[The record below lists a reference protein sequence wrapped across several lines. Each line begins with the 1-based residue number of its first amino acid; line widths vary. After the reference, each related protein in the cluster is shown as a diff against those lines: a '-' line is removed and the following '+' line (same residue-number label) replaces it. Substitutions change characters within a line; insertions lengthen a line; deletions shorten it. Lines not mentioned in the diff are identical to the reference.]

1 MLYVSKNLSEKLQ
14 SSLSATSVD
23 PQRNCKYSAERI
35 IKFHEINM
43 LPVPIDTDKSAG
55 DTNLSYALFQHSGK
69 FRKTC
74 KLKFGNE
81 KLKKYEK
88 SG

>member
-1 MLYVSKNLSEKLQ
+1 M
-14 SSLSATSVD
+14 
-23 PQRNCKYSAERI
+23 
-35 IKFHEINM
+35 KFHEINM

-81 KLKKYEK
+81 KLEKCEK
-88 SG
+88 SGSKIDSSCLDIPQKSMAFTYQLWQEKL

>member
-1 MLYVSKNLSEKLQ
+1 M
-14 SSLSATSVD
+14 
-23 PQRNCKYSAERI
+23 
-35 IKFHEINM
+35 KFHEINM

-69 FRKTC
+69 FHKTC

-81 KLKKYEK
+81 T
-88 SG
+88 